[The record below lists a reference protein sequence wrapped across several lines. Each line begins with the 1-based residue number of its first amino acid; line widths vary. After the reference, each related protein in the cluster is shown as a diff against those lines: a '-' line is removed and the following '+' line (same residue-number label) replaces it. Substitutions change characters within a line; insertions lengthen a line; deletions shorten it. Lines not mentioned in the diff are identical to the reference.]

1 MKRDRKI
8 SIFVVLLV
16 VLFTA
21 FFLYEAS
28 FLVINGDFTRFFPWD
43 EGSDTYYGGEEGQ
56 TPILAMERE
65 EGEVLTD
72 YIISQDY
79 RTGFKAVNG
88 IGLEEE
94 KDYPYTSTMYVLVQ
108 SENIWNPE
116 FLDELERAIDE
127 IEERKDSARPES
139 ILDSFT
145 ISGEDA
151 HLGLIPMSARE
162 GKKWSEEEADVLA
175 GADLRAALADDDAA
189 GGDRLAAIGLH
200 ATVFR
205 IAVATVAAGGL
216 TFLMCHDYVSV
227 LEG

>member
-16 VLFTA
+16 ALFTA

-116 FLDELERAIDE
+116 FLDELERAIDA

-162 GKKWSEEEADVLA
+162 GKK
-175 GADLRAALADDDAA
+175 
-189 GGDRLAAIGLH
+189 
-200 ATVFR
+200 
-205 IAVATVAAGGL
+205 
-216 TFLMCHDYVSV
+216 
-227 LEG
+227 